1 MKVDNIIIAVLLTCW
16 PISVAGVRVDNVEA
30 ALANEEVTPKQ
41 IKRKQSKI
49 MQQEEYKMNLY
60 KKNEIPNA
68 NS

>member
-60 KKNEIPNA
+60 KKNEIANA